1 MEKEPGKIF
10 REVKDD
16 LTAYAELKLELL
28 KLSAYEKGGK
38 IISHLSYDL
47 LLMLLA
53 FFATLFIFLAI
64 GFYLGELLQSMGA
77 GFAVVAILYMLLI
90 GIIMKNRKHIQL
102 KIMNVIISALTAN
115 DDKED
120 KDKDDKEDT
129 HDTTN
134 RNDPADA
141 AGEADF

>member
-102 KIMNVIISALTAN
+102 KIMNVIISALTTN
-115 DDKED
+115 DDKDD

>member
-1 MEKEPGKIF
+1 MEKEPGKVF

-16 LTAYAELKLELL
+16 LTAYAELKLELI

-64 GFYLGELLQSMGA
+64 GFYLGELLRSMGA

-115 DDKED
+115 DDKDD
-120 KDKDDKEDT
+120 KDKEDT

>member
-16 LTAYAELKLELL
+16 LTAYAELKLEFL

-115 DDKED
+115 DDKDD

>member
-16 LTAYAELKLELL
+16 LKVYAELKLELL

-115 DDKED
+115 DDKDD

>member
-1 MEKEPGKIF
+1 MEKEPGKVF

-16 LTAYAELKLELL
+16 LTAYAELKLELI

-64 GFYLGELLQSMGA
+64 GFYLGELLRSMGA

-115 DDKED
+115 DDKDD

>member
-115 DDKED
+115 DDKDD